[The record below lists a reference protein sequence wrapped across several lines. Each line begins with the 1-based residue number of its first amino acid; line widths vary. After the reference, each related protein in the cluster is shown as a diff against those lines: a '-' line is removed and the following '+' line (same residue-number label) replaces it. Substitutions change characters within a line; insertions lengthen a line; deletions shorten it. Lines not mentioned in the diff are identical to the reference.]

1 MLPVPKFCFV
11 KHGLAASSCPFN
23 CFHSVQV
30 SQVLS
35 SHDSDP
41 ICTEQNG
48 DSNPICTE
56 QNGGPTKIVD
66 PQVTHIPRQRF

>member
-1 MLPVPKFCFV
+1 MKETCSILVPL
-11 KHGLAASSCPFN
+11 HEIHRYN
-23 CFHSVQV
+23 CLHSVQV
-30 SQVLS
+30 PDSNSQVLS